1 MLASNYVR
9 EKYSKKFIK
18 ISKSEREGFYKILFS
33 RRDVRSHFTEKKD
46 ITLSTLI
53 KILNAAHHAPSVGF
67 SQPWNFIVIKD
78 IQTRE
83 KIRNS
88 FLKEYKKSVEM
99 LETDKKRKKKYQSLK
114 LEGILESNINICI
127 TYDST
132 RFGPFIIG
140 TTSIPETGIYSVCC
154 AIQNLWL
161 AARAEEVG
169 VGWVSILSNK
179 DLKKILSIPRHIKP
193 IAYLCLGYVS
203 EFVDGPDL
211 ERSRWLPRMNL
222 KDPIF
227 LEKWGNDLISQEKRS
242 KVNEK

>member
-1 MLASNYVR
+1 
-9 EKYSKKFIK
+9 
-18 ISKSEREGFYKILFS
+18 
-33 RRDVRSHFTEKKD
+33 
-46 ITLSTLI
+46 
-53 KILNAAHHAPSVGF
+53 
-67 SQPWNFIVIKD
+67 VIKD

-140 TTSIPETGIYSVCC
+140 QLPYLTLEYTVFA

-179 DLKKILSIPRHIKP
+179 DLKNTIDSKTYKTNSLF
-193 IAYLCLGYVS
+193 VS
-203 EFVDGPDL
+203 WICF
-211 ERSRWLPRMNL
+211 R
-222 KDPIF
+222 I
-227 LEKWGNDLISQEKRS
+227 
-242 KVNEK
+242 